1 MDVLRETKCNNSK
14 TMKLLIAIFL
24 VFAYTSCT
32 LSVSPDGTRIYRA
45 DPKTAAIIA
54 AQIIEVENAK

>member
-1 MDVLRETKCNNSK
+1 
-14 TMKLLIAIFL
+14 MKLLIAIFL

-32 LSVSPDGTRIYRA
+32 LSVLPDGTRIYRA

-54 AQIIEVENAK
+54 AQIFEVENAK

>member
-1 MDVLRETKCNNSK
+1 
-14 TMKLLIAIFL
+14 MKLLIAIII
-24 VFAYTSCT
+24 AAMGSCT
-32 LSVSPDGTRIYRA
+32 LSVLPDGTRIYRA